1 MTYDVK
7 DVAQFV
13 VNYSNEKS
21 ISITNLK
28 LQKLLYYIQA
38 AFLVKKGEPCFYQS
52 IVNWRHGPVV
62 VEIYEEFKQYG
73 SRELESIDETT
84 IVTSEDGVKFN
95 TIEIKYDENK
105 IHEKDKEIIKT
116 IINVYKNSNPW
127 DMVEKTHEESPW
139 MHTNNYEEITIDSIK
154 NYFLKNEDRI
164 YQS

>member
-73 SRELESIDETT
+73 SREIERIDETT
-84 IVTSEDGVKFN
+84 IFISKDGFKFEPV
-95 TIEIKYDENK
+95 EIKYDESK
-105 IHEKDKEIIKT
+105 IEEDDRDIIKK
-116 IINVYKNSNPW
+116 IINVYKKSSPW
-127 DMVEKTHEESPW
+127 DMVEKTHQESPW
-139 MHTNNYEEITIDSIK
+139 MHTSNYDEITRDSIK
-154 NYFLKNEDRI
+154 SYFLNNEDRI
-164 YQS
+164 YEP